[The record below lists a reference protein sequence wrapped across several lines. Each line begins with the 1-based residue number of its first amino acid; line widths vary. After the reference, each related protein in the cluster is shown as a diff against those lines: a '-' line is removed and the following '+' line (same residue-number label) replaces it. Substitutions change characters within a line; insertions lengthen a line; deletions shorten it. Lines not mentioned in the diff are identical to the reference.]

1 MRFGVIAEGHAD
13 IDVIKAVLKALK
25 GIDGS
30 EVRKIRPSDQY
41 DETDLHALNFSN
53 WTLVL
58 ESCQDKTLLSGF
70 FDMLQEDAL
79 LIVQID
85 TAERTEQGYDTP
97 LPLREKNMDWSIYSE
112 SVYQCVRERISLLI
126 PEEYRKKVAFAIAV
140 EETDAWLIP
149 LFDNLCDETARYA
162 NPKEKLRDLIG
173 KLGKKEKSKYI
184 DSNKKNLNYMEIG
197 KGLKKK
203 GIKVCRSKNKSLD
216 LFCLELDQKINE

>member
-1 MRFGVIAEGHAD
+1 MIAEGHAD
-13 IDVIKAVLKALK
+13 IDVIRAVLKALN

-41 DETDLHALNFSN
+41 DETDLNALNFSN

-70 FDMLQEDAL
+70 FDMLQEEAL

-85 TAERTEQGYDTP
+85 TAERTEQGYDIP
-97 LPLREKNMDWSIYSE
+97 FPLREKNMDWSIYSE
-112 SVYQCVRERISLLI
+112 LVCEYVRERISLLI
-126 PEEYRKKVAFAIAV
+126 PEEYRKKVVLAIAV

-173 KLGKKEKSKYI
+173 RLSKKEKSKYV
-184 DSNKKNLNYMEIG
+184 DSNKKNLNYTEIG

-216 LFCLELDQKINE
+216 LFCLDLEHHLN